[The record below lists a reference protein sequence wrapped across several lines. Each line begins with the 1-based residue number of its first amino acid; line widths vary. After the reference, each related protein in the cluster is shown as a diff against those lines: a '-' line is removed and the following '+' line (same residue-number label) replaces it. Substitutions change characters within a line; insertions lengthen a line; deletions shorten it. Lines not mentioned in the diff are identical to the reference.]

1 MGHVQSGNVFTE
13 GDMCR
18 VGGYESTLLGYKTRL
33 HKLFKD
39 NLDHIDVLMF
49 GKRFEISFLHNYN
62 YTCMV
67 LLMHLLQDTLCL
79 R

>member
-1 MGHVQSGNVFTE
+1 MSPLQALLFLRGIERFPSVGHVQSGNVFTE

-49 GKRFEISFLHNYN
+49 GKRFKISFLHI
-62 YTCMV
+62 
-67 LLMHLLQDTLCL
+67 
-79 R
+79 